1 MIGEADLIIYVLN
14 NNEELTS
21 EDLETINELQSK
33 QYIIFINK
41 NDLDNKI
48 DLRSLSNY
56 NIITGNTLNYEGL
69 TNLKNEIKRLF
80 NLNEIEQEDYTY
92 LSNARQ
98 IALITK
104 AKDMIEN
111 IYNNYEN
118 VPIDIFTIDLKNT
131 YETLGEIIGAT
142 YKDDLLDELFSKFC
156 LGK

>member
-1 MIGEADLIIYVLN
+1 M
-14 NNEELTS
+14 
-21 EDLETINELQSK
+21 K
-33 QYIIFINK
+33 
-41 NDLDNKI
+41 
-48 DLRSLSNY
+48 
-56 NIITGNTLNYEGL
+56 
-69 TNLKNEIKRLF
+69 LF

-118 VPIDIFTIDLKNT
+118 VPIDMFTIDLKNT

>member
-1 MIGEADLIIYVLN
+1 M
-14 NNEELTS
+14 
-21 EDLETINELQSK
+21 
-33 QYIIFINK
+33 
-41 NDLDNKI
+41 
-48 DLRSLSNY
+48 
-56 NIITGNTLNYEGL
+56 
-69 TNLKNEIKRLF
+69 KNEIKRLF

-118 VPIDIFTIDLKNT
+118 VPIDMFTIDLKNT
-131 YETLGEIIGAT
+131 YETLGEIICAT